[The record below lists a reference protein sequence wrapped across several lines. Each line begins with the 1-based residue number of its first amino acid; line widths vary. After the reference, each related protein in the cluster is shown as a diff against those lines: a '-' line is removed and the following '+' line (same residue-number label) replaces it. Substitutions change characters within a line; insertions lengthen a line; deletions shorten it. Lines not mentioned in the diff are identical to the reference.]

1 MAHLEWLQLCDT
13 AFLDNRDRLCVISVI
28 NRFPVPV
35 LPIAV
40 HQLTLVARVV
50 DLRPG
55 EEIEVGLSIMTPSG
69 LSPSPD
75 DPQCIDIAKAG
86 EYVLVTL
93 RQFPLPEE
101 GMYRFTVSLVSGN
114 SLSLDIPVLII
125 SRPAHLQIH

>member
-1 MAHLEWLQLCDT
+1 MAHIEWLQLCDT

-28 NRFPVPV
+28 NRFPVPA

-75 DPQCIDIAKAG
+75 DPQCIGIAKAG

>member
-1 MAHLEWLQLCDT
+1 MAHIEWLQLCDT

-40 HQLTLVARVV
+40 HQLTLVA
-50 DLRPG
+50 
-55 EEIEVGLSIMTPSG
+55 SG